1 MTSARFQCDRAALP
15 ADWDKRQ
22 WDRCETLNHLGSG
35 AELSLRLANLSH
47 ALLSHVDAHAADLVR
62 IASYVYAAD
71 QMVSRGG
78 DRDVY
83 GVKWKRRMALAIPVT
98 DPGFWNDAG
107 VVEQLQSVLEFLS
120 EDAWEFHFTLA
131 ASEAERLMLHLP
143 ADQLHG
149 HPESVFL
156 FSGGADSLSAIVEA
170 VHRHNARPVL
180 VSHSS
185 NPAMG
190 HLQTELVA
198 ELRKR
203 FGSWAFPHINLLV
216 SRAGKDAA
224 ETSQRT
230 RSFLFA
236 SFGTAVAHGLGLSS
250 VFLSDNGFV
259 SINPP
264 INAQLIGAVA
274 NRSTHPKFL
283 WLFNRLIA
291 QVLDNDIRVANSLRS
306 QTRAEALQFLI
317 DANVPDL
324 LALTNSCAHRRGLSA
339 IQPFCGI
346 CSQCVDRRFGVLAA
360 RLERYDPATRYK
372 LNIFRHSLPEGT
384 PRTMAESYVR
394 WAQQVEPLMPEGLF
408 DQYPELFDCI
418 QPDDPAPQITGEAL
432 AGVLKRHAVQTVQV
446 MAEQIASAKDEL
458 ARAQLPPD
466 CLIRLAQWAS
476 SATVPA
482 EEAMPNFRASEDYR
496 SVSWQGQEFRFT
508 ATQAKVVRLLRE
520 AQLSKTPE
528 IGQDQLLEKAG
539 SQLSQL
545 RDLFRRNP
553 AWRKLI
559 ISGSTRGSFRL
570 SQ

>member
-1 MTSARFQCDRAALP
+1 
-15 ADWDKRQ
+15 
-22 WDRCETLNHLGSG
+22 
-35 AELSLRLANLSH
+35 
-47 ALLSHVDAHAADLVR
+47 
-62 IASYVYAAD
+62 
-71 QMVSRGG
+71 
-78 DRDVY
+78 
-83 GVKWKRRMALAIPVT
+83 
-98 DPGFWNDAG
+98 
-107 VVEQLQSVLEFLS
+107 
-120 EDAWEFHFTLA
+120 
-131 ASEAERLMLHLP
+131 
-143 ADQLHG
+143 
-149 HPESVFL
+149 
-156 FSGGADSLSAIVEA
+156 
-170 VHRHNARPVL
+170 
-180 VSHSS
+180 
-185 NPAMG
+185 
-190 HLQTELVA
+190 
-198 ELRKR
+198 
-203 FGSWAFPHINLLV
+203 
-216 SRAGKDAA
+216 
-224 ETSQRT
+224 
-230 RSFLFA
+230 
-236 SFGTAVAHGLGLSS
+236 
-250 VFLSDNGFV
+250 
-259 SINPP
+259 
-264 INAQLIGAVA
+264 
-274 NRSTHPKFL
+274 
-283 WLFNRLIA
+283 
-291 QVLDNDIRVANSLRS
+291 
-306 QTRAEALQFLI
+306 
-317 DANVPDL
+317 
-324 LALTNSCAHRRGLSA
+324 
-339 IQPFCGI
+339 
-346 CSQCVDRRFGVLAA
+346 
-360 RLERYDPATRYK
+360 
-372 LNIFRHSLPEGT
+372 
-384 PRTMAESYVR
+384 MAESYVR